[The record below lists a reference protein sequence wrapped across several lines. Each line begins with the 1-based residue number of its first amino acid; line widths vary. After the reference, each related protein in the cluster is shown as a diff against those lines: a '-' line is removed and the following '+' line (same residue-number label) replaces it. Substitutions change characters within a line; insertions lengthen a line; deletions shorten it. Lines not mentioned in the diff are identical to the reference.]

1 MLPSFKSCCLSNFI
15 LALCH
20 QNVPESLGDIVG
32 CPVGM
37 GGGGQVEGANL
48 MMLGRVGTTTMDAA
62 HGRASE

>member
-1 MLPSFKSCCLSNFI
+1 MLPTFKSCCLSDFI

-37 GGGGQVEGANL
+37 GGGGQVGGANL
-48 MMLGRVGTTTMDAA
+48 TMLGRAGTTTMDAA